1 MISVFYKFYLEGAF
15 SNSRNLYTYRTKRPV
30 IMTVTTDHKY
40 TVTMDE
46 IATIQS
52 KWYRHNSPKS
62 REITKLE
69 MVEVVRS
76 LARNLF
82 LSSIL

>member
-1 MISVFYKFYLEGAF
+1 
-15 SNSRNLYTYRTKRPV
+15 
-30 IMTVTTDHKY
+30 MTVTTDHKY